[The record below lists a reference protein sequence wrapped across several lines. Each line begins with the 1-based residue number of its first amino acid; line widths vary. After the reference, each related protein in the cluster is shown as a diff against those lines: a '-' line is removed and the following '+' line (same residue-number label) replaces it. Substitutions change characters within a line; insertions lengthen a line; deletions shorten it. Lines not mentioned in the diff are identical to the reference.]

1 MSATLSLLGLYQYN
15 PQLFDGLRLPADVD
29 KNTLVD
35 NLIVECAEFEILY
48 ADPFFLANMIS
59 VWSAKELPTWEKLVE
74 TLKFQYDPISNYDRK
89 EEWTDENSGTMR
101 NSESGTNTN
110 SESGTSKNSENGT
123 SKNTAN
129 SNGNTNGTDTKK
141 VAGYNAGSLV
151 TSEENTTEVETN
163 LESETNGETTR
174 NFEAEETRENT
185 SEISR
190 QFTNETSGNNKR
202 TGRAY
207 GNIGVTTTQQMIE
220 EERRIVKFNINDY
233 IIDSF
238 KRRFCLLIY

>member
-15 PQLFDGLRLPADVD
+15 PKRFDGMKLPADVD

-35 NLIVECAEFEILY
+35 NLVAECAEFEILY
-48 ADPFFLANMIS
+48 SDPFFLANMIS
-59 VWSAKELPTWEKLVE
+59 VWSEKELKTWEKLAE
-74 TLKFQYDPISNYDRK
+74 TLKFDYDPISNYDRK
-89 EEWTDENSGTMR
+89 EEWTDINNETMR
-101 NSESGTNTN
+101 NSESGT
-110 SESGTSKNSENGT
+110 SKNKENGT
-123 SKNTAN
+123 SKENAN

-141 VAGYNAGSLV
+141 VAGYNSGSLV
-151 TSEENTTEVETN
+151 VSEENTTQVTTSLKN
-163 LESETNGETTR
+163 ETTGESVR
-174 NFEAEETRENT
+174 NFEAEEA
-185 SEISR
+185 R
-190 QFTNETSGNNKR
+190 QFTNETNGNNKR

-220 EERRIVKFNINDY
+220 EERRVVKFNITDY